1 MHYCL
6 MIKTTGPAIG
16 RKKLL
21 MVPTTWM
28 NPKGII
34 TDGKKKKKKPQV
46 YRLYDSIDV
55 TFSE

>member
-6 MIKTTGPAIG
+6 MIKTTGTAIR

-21 MVPTTWM
+21 MVPITWM

-34 TDGKKKKKKPQV
+34 MNEKKKPQKA
-46 YRLYDSIDV
+46 YILYDSIDV
-55 TFSE
+55 TFSK

>member
-6 MIKTTGPAIG
+6 MIKTTGTAIR

-21 MVPTTWM
+21 MVPITWM

-34 TDGKKKKKKPQV
+34 MNEKKSLR
-46 YRLYDSIDV
+46 RLTYYMIPLM
-55 TFSE
+55 